1 MNEASNDREGPVH
14 SFLSPEAVRLDL
26 PVSGPAPRM
35 LAYAIDLLTMIA
47 LSVFL
52 FVILSMTLPIGAAI
66 DKWFGGLFREAIN
79 HARTEAKHPGSGG
92 HFQGLTIA
100 ILLLVEFTISTGYFI
115 FWETVTGGRSP
126 GKLLVGLRVVRRNGL
141 PIDLRGSIVRN
152 LMRAVDMLPAEYL
165 VGLISILLSSS
176 GERLGDHVAGTIVLR
191 LDRPETATEIPRME
205 SAGALILTRAQ
216 LARIGPREMQLI
228 RGVLRRSS
236 VLGSESRRRA
246 LEAEAAEAMRIRL
259 DLAELPTSDSAAFLR
274 NLLESAERFARSD

>member
-1 MNEASNDREGPVH
+1 MNQASNDREGPVH

-35 LAYAIDLLTMIA
+35 LAYGIDLFTMIA

-52 FVILSMTLPIGAAI
+52 FMILTMTLPIGAAI
-66 DKWFGGLFREAIN
+66 DKWFGGLFKEALN
-79 HARTEAKHPGSGG
+79 HARSEAKHPGSGG

-100 ILLLVEFTISTGYFI
+100 ILLLVEYTISTGYFI
-115 FWETVTGGRSP
+115 FWEMVTGGRSP

-141 PIDLRGSIVRN
+141 PIDLRSSVIRN

-165 VGLISILLSSS
+165 IGLISILLSSS

-191 LDRPETATEIPRME
+191 LDRPEAAAEFPRLE
-205 SAGALILTRAQ
+205 STGAMVLTRAQ

-236 VLGSESRRRA
+236 ALGNESRRQA

-259 DLAELPTSDSAAFLR
+259 NLAELPTPDSASFLR
-274 NLLESAERFARSD
+274 NLLESAERFSRSD